1 MSAKEALPDDRDAP
15 AEAGEDLLER
25 IGLNDEEI
33 AALRQK
39 GTITQERRGRD
50 TVIFKL
56 RYRIAARQ
64 HVKYLGT
71 NRRFV
76 EQIRAELNDLQAAH
90 RRHRRL
96 RRLETQARTLLQDT
110 KLRLEAPLK
119 QAGLKFHG
127 RAIRRP
133 RNQNEVMKNTN
144 LST

>member
-1 MSAKEALPDDRDAP
+1 MSSKQTEQDGHVAQTDRGALQT
-15 AEAGEDLLER
+15 
-25 IGLNDEEI
+25 IGFQAEEI
-33 AALRQK
+33 AALKRK

-50 TVIFKL
+50 TIIFKL
-56 RYRIAARQ
+56 RYRMEGRQ
-64 HVKYLGT
+64 RVKYLGSD
-71 NRRFV
+71 RRVV
-76 EQIRAELNDLQAAH
+76 EQIRAELHDLQAAH

-133 RNQNEVMKNTN
+133 RNQNEVMNNTT

>member
-1 MSAKEALPDDRDAP
+1 MSSKQTDQDGHVAQTDGGALQTLGFQA
-15 AEAGEDLLER
+15 
-25 IGLNDEEI
+25 EEI

-90 RRHRRL
+90 RRSRRL
-96 RRLETQARTLLQDT
+96 QRLDAQARTLLRDT
-110 KLRLEAPLK
+110 KLRLEVPLE

-133 RNQNEVMKNTN
+133 RNRTDVLNRTN
-144 LST
+144 SST